1 MKLTITDK
9 HGEPHEY
16 DETNNVRSL
25 YYDRLSK
32 RAVVRFEGSYPQTDY
47 QDPESIYVS
56 FE

>member
-1 MKLTITDK
+1 MTITDK